1 MTSQAPKPI
10 MERNLGTLKFE
21 TGEEKSNWNQNLFCA
36 ISTQNI
42 NILTKKKCE
51 FSNVIT
57 SICKPRN

>member
-21 TGEEKSNWNQNLFCA
+21 TRDEKSNWNRSLFCA

-42 NILTKKKCE
+42 NILTQKNAN
-51 FSNVIT
+51 SQT
-57 SICKPRN
+57 